1 MSFIHLFREAVTVSK
16 DKPPNGV
23 TDNVIKISLNYLNE
37 DTASCSDS
45 RTTSG
50 RMTTVFVYIV

>member
-1 MSFIHLFREAVTVSK
+1 VSK
-16 DKPPNGV
+16 DKQPNGV
-23 TDNVIKISLNYLNE
+23 TENVVKISVNYLNE
-37 DTASCSDS
+37 DTARCSDS